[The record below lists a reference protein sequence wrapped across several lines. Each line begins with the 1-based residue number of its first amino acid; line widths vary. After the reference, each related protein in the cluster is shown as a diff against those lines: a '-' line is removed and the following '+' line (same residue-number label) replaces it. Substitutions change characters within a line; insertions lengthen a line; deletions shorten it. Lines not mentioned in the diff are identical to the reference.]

1 MKAFIAK
8 VLVISVLGVLTIVGV
23 GGAFYGWFLPEP
35 LKKPVSLRDG
45 SARARGG
52 MYFAGRTH
60 YGGGFGAGK

>member
-1 MKAFIAK
+1 MKSVIPKILMISILAVMTIAA
-8 VLVISVLGVLTIVGV
+8 I
-23 GGAFYGWFLPEP
+23 GGCFYGWFLPEP

-52 MYFAGRTH
+52 MYFVGRTH